1 MISFKI
7 HIFLV
12 KYEQHA
18 SQKKRLLA
26 MTQNDPNV
34 TSSSSNQ
41 MKQEPAEFNASSN
54 TYEYPQYDQQKRSSW
69 VGSSSTTLVQPPNAH
84 QGHHVHNKR
93 DSLGCGSGSGSQQ
106 PPIQQIQQQQQ
117 QHQQPPIAHVKD
129 MASSSTSLNSTP
141 IYHHHHHNHHS
152 HHHHHRTQPQDSP
165 IGTSATLLQPQQAD
179 IYAQAELYRRPTVF
193 VSQASAYAYNTR
205 VVPPPAH
212 NPSNRQVTHRRHV

>member
-1 MISFKI
+1 
-7 HIFLV
+7 
-12 KYEQHA
+12 
-18 SQKKRLLA
+18 

-41 MKQEPAEFNASSN
+41 MKQEPAEFNSS
-54 TYEYPQYDQQKRSSW
+54 YEYPQYDQQKRSSW
-69 VGSSSTTLVQPPNAH
+69 VGSSSSSSTLVQPPTAH

-93 DSLGCGSGSGSQQ
+93 DSLGCGSSSGSQPTTQQ
-106 PPIQQIQQQQQ
+106 P
-117 QHQQPPIAHVKD
+117 HQQPPIAHGKND
-129 MASSSTSLNSTP
+129 MSSSSTTSLNSTP
-141 IYHHHHHNHHS
+141 IYHHHHNHHS

-165 IGTSATLLQPQQAD
+165 IGTNAALLQPQQAD

-212 NPSNRQVTHRRHV
+212 NPSNRQVIHV